1 MLSKDVK
8 NEGTNTPSAL
18 IKPKQPMD
26 IFFSPLSSLLP
37 FIFVMNFVI
46 DGHFV

>member
-1 MLSKDVK
+1 MLSKDVE

-37 FIFVMNFVI
+37 FIFVIEFCY
-46 DGHFV
+46 